1 VTGYVRL
8 DSEHRGHERYT
19 ALGQQL
25 VDVGLP
31 TVAYLDPAA
40 VPIGP
45 GEWLLVISV
54 AEGDPIEGTHEL
66 VVTRLLRTTG

>member
-1 VTGYVRL
+1 MRTAPAHIVTGYVRL

-31 TVAYLDPAA
+31 TVAFLDPSA
-40 VPIGP
+40 VMRSRPKVNCLSIVSGSK
-45 GEWLLVISV
+45 VF
-54 AEGDPIEGTHEL
+54 
-66 VVTRLLRTTG
+66 